1 MKRVCVSVLITFWVI
16 LWSCPVVRAQ
26 SSDANKSTEELL
38 TNETIVSMTKAGF
51 SPTLIVS
58 KIKSSKTT
66 FNVSTPEMLR
76 LKHEGVAE
84 VVIEVMVLASQLA
97 VTTNGQ
103 PVSAKTDPHN
113 PLSPHEA
120 GIYLM
125 KENDGRHE
133 MLQLE
138 PSIYSQAKSGGF
150 FKSAMTY
157 GIAKVKSKAVLA
169 GEHAKLQVNE
179 ARPVFYFY
187 FELKNAGLSGSGNQ
201 WLSSATSPNE
211 FVLIRMESK
220 KNSREVTVGQFNVF
234 GAQGGALDK
243 YTTQF
248 DYEKLAS
255 GVYKVTPKENLAN
268 GEYCFFYGG
277 AAPQATYGMVAAG
290 SPKVF
295 DFGVRVERLH

>member
-1 MKRVCVSVLITFWVI
+1 MKKVCASILITFWVI
-16 LWSCPVVRAQ
+16 LWGCAGVRAQ
-26 SSDANKSTEELL
+26 SQDGNKSTEELL
-38 TNETIVSMTKAGF
+38 TNEAIVSMTKAGF
-51 SPTLIVS
+51 SQTLIVS
-58 KIKSSKTT
+58 KIKSSKTS
-66 FNVSTPEMLR
+66 FDVSMSEMLR
-76 LKHEGVAE
+76 LKHEGVADI
-84 VVIEVMVLASQLA
+84 VIEAMVLASQPT
-97 VTTNGQ
+97 VTTPGQ
-103 PVSAKTDPHN
+103 TVIAPTDPHN

-125 KENDGRHE
+125 KEKGGRRE

-138 PSIYSQAKSGGF
+138 PSVYSQAKSGGF

-157 GIAKVKSKAVLA
+157 GIAKVKSRAVLA
-169 GEHAKLQVNE
+169 GEHAKLQVDE
-179 ARPVFYFY
+179 PRPAFYFY

-211 FVLIRMESK
+211 FVLIKMESK
-220 KNSREVTVGQFNVF
+220 KNSREVTVGEFNAF

-243 YTTQF
+243 YITQF

-255 GVYKVTPKENLAN
+255 GVYKVTPKGNLAD

-277 AAPQATYGMVAAG
+277 AAPQATYGMAAAG

-295 DFGVRVERLH
+295 DFGVRVERLN